1 MKWNKYPLRYATWI
15 FIPLRCP
22 PVCPSY
28 PSNICGASLPEAF
41 RLSTSTYPPVI
52 PIAHVAAPDHC
63 FQLFCRVIRTFS
75 AATVKQLVLHSRPHA
90 FAAGIV
96 MTSPSAGLIAFSG
109 VRSSMSGSPFFA
121 ACNHPYSVPYGT
133 FSSSPA
139 RFTPIFSAGFT
150 DCSL

>member
-1 MKWNKYPLRYATWI
+1 MLHGYL
-15 FIPLRCP
+15 FH
-22 PVCPSY
+22 
-28 PSNICGASLPEAF
+28 CGVRRFALLIRVISAALLCRRHSAY
-41 RLSTSTYPPVI
+41 RRAYPPVI

-109 VRSSMSGSPFFA
+109 VCSSMSGSPFFA